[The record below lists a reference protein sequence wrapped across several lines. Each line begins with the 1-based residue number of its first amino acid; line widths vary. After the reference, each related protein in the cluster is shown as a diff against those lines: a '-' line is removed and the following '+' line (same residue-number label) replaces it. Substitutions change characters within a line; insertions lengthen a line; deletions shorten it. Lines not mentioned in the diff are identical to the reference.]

1 MAWTRTGATIWIIQ
15 RSDLAA
21 TSLLCLCRETL
32 PAPLCLSFLT
42 TPRLI
47 SRPQLKDAL
56 ASSGVEISLKELK
69 ALWVAADKDGSSGLS
84 YDEFVNAIEKLD
96 DAALRDRITGASA
109 EDGGGCIIA

>member
-32 PAPLCLSFLT
+32 QHHCVSHSSR
-42 TPRLI
+42 RLI

-84 YDEFVNAIEKLD
+84 FDEFAAAIEKMD
-96 DAALRDRITGASA
+96 DPALRDKITSAGAD
-109 EDGGGCIIA
+109 EGGGCVIA